1 MDSRFKTVKTF
12 WQILVALWLVVSM
25 LWMTVLPAGAATVQ
39 VESQVDASDQLL
51 QFTSGGQVQGD
62 YLPDIPVVIDPDITW
77 NTFLGGT
84 NYDYGYGIAVDSSG
98 NVYVTGSSYSW
109 GNPVRAYT
117 SNYDAFVAKLDSSG
131 ALQWNTFLGGT
142 GPDFGYGIAVDS
154 SGNIYVTGYSS
165 ATWGTPVRAF
175 SGSDDAFVARLNSS
189 SGALQWNTF
198 LGGGSDDLG
207 YGIAVDSSGGVYVTG
222 YSIATWGTPVR
233 AFSGSDDAFV
243 ARLNS
248 SSGALQ
254 WNTFLGGTGHDEGYG
269 IAVDFSGNV
278 YVTGYSYTTWGSPVM
293 AYQGGYS
300 DAFAAR
306 LNITSGALQWNTFLG
321 GTGGYNGRG
330 ITVDSS
336 GNVYVTGDNGYDA
349 FAAKL
354 NNSGVLQ
361 WNTFLGGAGNDHC
374 YGIAVDSSGSVY
386 LTGYSDT
393 AWGSPI
399 RAYGSYDD
407 AFAAVLDSRGVLQW
421 NTFLGGTVSDYGRGI
436 AVDTSGSVYVTGYSS
451 ATWKIS
457 SDPVRAYTSSNDAFV
472 ARLRFDPTV
481 AGISP
486 NFGTTAGGGVVTI
499 TGTRFYSP
507 ATVTI
512 GGVASS
518 LFVVDNA
525 TQIRAVAPAGT
536 SGARDVVVTTPS
548 GSGTLS
554 GGITYYAVPT
564 ITGIS
569 PSAGP
574 LVGGTSVT
582 ITGANFVNGS
592 TGVTFGGTTA
602 TDINVDSSTRIIAAL
617 PSGTAGAQDVVIIT
631 PSGSATLSHAFTF
644 CASPT
649 ITGISPASGTTAGGT
664 VVTITGTNF
673 YSPATVT
680 IGGFASS
687 LFVVDNATQIK
698 AVTPAGTA
706 GAQDVVV
713 TNPDGQSGT
722 LPGGFIFDK
731 PVVPTPELPTGVFL
745 GTGIV
750 GIGAYVLLKRKKVVS
765 RLG

>member
-1 MDSRFKTVKTF
+1 VGRFIIFSTTTKVKEGGNDMDSRFKTVKTF

-198 LGGGSDDLG
+198 LGG
-207 YGIAVDSSGGVYVTG
+207 
-222 YSIATWGTPVR
+222 
-233 AFSGSDDAFV
+233 
-243 ARLNS
+243 
-248 SSGALQ
+248 
-254 WNTFLGGTGHDEGYG
+254 TGHDEGYG

-386 LTGYSDT
+386 LTGYSDA

-457 SDPVRAYTSSNDAFV
+457 SDPVRAYTSSNDVFI